1 MSSYRPKFICPDRTC
16 RRSIKSIYD
25 PDRFEYDISE
35 RQDWKVGPLL
45 TSPELQ
51 EVLRNGEPVFSSE
64 CILNGETVVF
74 VKLRNQY
81 HHDPSVLSEK
91 QMEFVKKY
99 EPEAWW
105 RTIFS
110 PSRDS
115 RWPTEN
121 LKRCPSCGK
130 EALRVGSNFRIPKR
144 KDEKG
149 WRDIEGMIKTGEDM
163 VAKFSPCATS
173 EEWKDMVDGAIVI
186 REAYWVRNKEGVDFT
201 G

>member
-1 MSSYRPKFICPDRTC
+1 
-16 RRSIKSIYD
+16 
-25 PDRFEYDISE
+25 
-35 RQDWKVGPLL
+35 L

-105 RTIFS
+105 RIIFS
-110 PSRDS
+110 RSRDS

-130 EALRVGSNFRIPKR
+130 ALPVGSNFRIQQTRKR
-144 KDEKG
+144 G
-149 WRDIEGMIKTGEDM
+149 GSYRT
-163 VAKFSPCATS
+163 
-173 EEWKDMVDGAIVI
+173 
-186 REAYWVRNKEGVDFT
+186 
-201 G
+201 

>member
-1 MSSYRPKFICPDRTC
+1 MC
-16 RRSIKSIYD
+16 RRSIKPVYD

-35 RQDWKVGPLL
+35 WQNWKVRPLL

-51 EVLRNGEPVFSSE
+51 EVLQNRDQLHDKKSV
-64 CILNGETVVF
+64 LNVEKAAF
-74 VKLRNQY
+74 YRLRNLWY
-81 HHDPSVLSEK
+81 GNRYDNPSLLSEE
-91 QMEFVKKY
+91 QMESVKKY

-149 WRDIEGMIKTGEDM
+149 WREIEGMIKTGEDM
-163 VAKFSPCATS
+163 VAKFSPCATN

>member
-1 MSSYRPKFICPDRTC
+1 MC
-16 RRSIKSIYD
+16 RRSIKPVYD

-35 RQDWKVGPLL
+35 WQDWKVRPLL
-45 TSPELQ
+45 TYPELQ
-51 EVLRNGEPVFSSE
+51 GVLQNRDQLHDKTIVLDVEKAAFYRLRNLWYDNRYDNSS
-64 CILNGETVVF
+64 L
-74 VKLRNQY
+74 
-81 HHDPSVLSEK
+81 LSDE
-91 QMEFVKKY
+91 QREFIKKY

-149 WRDIEGMIKTGEDM
+149 WREIEGMIKTGEDM
-163 VAKFSPCATS
+163 VAKFSPCATN